1 MKFSIITTTY
11 NSAQTIF
18 KCISSIKNQ
27 NYKNIELIWIDNSSV
42 DETYKILKKNKN
54 SNTKLIKVKKKSISE
69 AWNIGIR
76 KSTGDIIGFLNSDD
90 ILSNKNIIK
99 QISET
104 FESNKCN
111 MVYTDIHY
119 VNKNG
124 KVIRNWKANLFSN
137 IIETKSYYKN
147 KISYGW
153 MMPHPGLYVRKKFIK
168 KVGFFNDNFKI
179 SFDYDFII
187 RLLKNK
193 DVNSYYLP
201 IVSVK
206 MLIGGNSNKIKN
218 IIFKMKEDL
227 KIIKKYKLGGYQ
239 TLILKNILKFN
250 QFF

>member
-1 MKFSIITTTY
+1 
-11 NSAQTIF
+11 
-18 KCISSIKNQ
+18 
-27 NYKNIELIWIDNSSV
+27 
-42 DETYKILKKNKN
+42 
-54 SNTKLIKVKKKSISE
+54 
-69 AWNIGIR
+69 
-76 KSTGDIIGFLNSDD
+76 
-90 ILSNKNIIK
+90 
-99 QISET
+99 
-104 FESNKCN
+104 

-124 KVIRNWKANLFSN
+124 KIIRNWKANLFTN
-137 IIETKSYYKN
+137 IIETKSYYNN

-153 MMPHPGLYVRKKFIK
+153 MMPHPGLYVKKNLLK
-168 KVGFFNDNFKI
+168 KIGFFNNNFKI

-239 TLILKNILKFN
+239 TLF
-250 QFF
+250 

>member
-18 KCISSIKNQ
+18 KCVSSLKNQ
-27 NYKNIELIWIDNSSV
+27 TYKNIELIWIDNSSV
-42 DETYKILKKNKN
+42 DATYKILNKNKN
-54 SNTKLIKVKKKSISE
+54 KNTKLIKVKNKSISE

-90 ILSNKNIIK
+90 VLSNKTVIK
-99 QISET
+99 KISKI
-104 FESNKCN
+104 FKSKKCN

-119 VNKNG
+119 VNKKG
-124 KVIRNWKANLFSN
+124 KIIRNWKANLFTN
-137 IIETKSYYKN
+137 KIETENYYN
-147 KISYGW
+147 KKIIFGW
-153 MMPHPGLYVRKKFIK
+153 MIPHPSLYVKKKFIK
-168 KVGFFNDNFKI
+168 KIGFFNNKFKI

-187 RLLKNK
+187 RLLKHRN
-193 DVNSYYLP
+193 VNSYYLP
-201 IVSVK
+201 IVSIK

-218 IIFKMKEDL
+218 IFLKMREDL

-239 TLILKNILKFN
+239 TLFLKNILKLN